1 MSHILGEHRSFST
14 RVMIQRSYSL
24 RPRHSIP
31 YTVYVMRHD
40 LWPKNGILYEF
51 KIVYSSPQE
60 SHTFSQNRILYCNR
74 IFSVI
79 VYFTVQSIIL
89 YDSYITMGHIPLAR
103 YDHMQVKPVGK
114 ESITII

>member
-74 IFSVI
+74 ILSVI
-79 VYFTVQSIIL
+79 VYFTFRNRIFYRTI
-89 YDSYITMGHIPLAR
+89 
-103 YDHMQVKPVGK
+103 DHTV
-114 ESITII
+114 